1 LETVIGNLFL
11 GTLLGEL
18 AWDPY
23 LGNCFLGTFVDNL
36 FLGTFGNLWEPVPGN
51 LELCESGF
59 WLLRPAPKPLLWLDR
74 RLTLLGKIRKQRN
87 LHFALSLIFKS
98 CDLPG
103 ALFSQFFNF
112 FKSAW
117 PLAFLFTLFP
127 VSKIVICQPHAFTC
141 FTCYFFCVFIF
152 NLHVWL
158 GFAFFTH
165 YDVC

>member
-1 LETVIGNLFL
+1 MIGNLFL
-11 GTLLGEL
+11 GTLLGDL
-18 AWDPY
+18 AWEPY
-23 LGNCFLGTFVDNL
+23 LGNCFLGTFLDNL

-103 ALFSQFFNF
+103 ALFSQFF
-112 FKSAW
+112 KSAW
-117 PLAFLFTLFP
+117 PLAFLFTLFSSFKNRDLP
-127 VSKIVICQPHAFTC
+127 AAC
-141 FTCYFFCVFIF
+141 FYMFYLLFFCVFNF
-152 NLHVWL
+152 DLHAWL